1 MFNPISESH
10 AKAMLI
16 KVLEHYKKTI
26 PEKRMPVKSY
36 GDELFTAEELLE
48 EVNNN
53 SPIGQHLIWESVVEI
68 IEKDI
73 EQMEEDG
80 ISFELN

>member
-1 MFNPISESH
+1 MFNPISEVQ

-16 KVLEHYKKTI
+16 KVLEHYKKMI

-36 GDELFTAEELLE
+36 GDELFTAEELLQ
-48 EVNNN
+48 EVNSD
-53 SPIGQHLIWESVVEI
+53 SPIGKHLVWESVIEI

-73 EQMEEDG
+73 EKMEEEG
-80 ISFELN
+80 ISFDFN